1 MFPLQPAVTLLDI
14 RAETDCLVPGV
25 TPGGLAGVETDLLE
39 EDPAQRTDW
48 AGHDDLPAT
57 NN

>member
-1 MFPLQPAVTLLDI
+1 MFPLQPAFTLLDI
-14 RAETDCLVPGV
+14 RAETGCLVPGV
-25 TPGGLAGVETDLLE
+25 APGGLAGVEADLGE